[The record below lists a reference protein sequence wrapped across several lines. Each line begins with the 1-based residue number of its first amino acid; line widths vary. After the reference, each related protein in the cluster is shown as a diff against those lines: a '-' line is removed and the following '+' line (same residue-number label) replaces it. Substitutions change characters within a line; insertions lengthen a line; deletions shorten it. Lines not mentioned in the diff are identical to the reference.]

1 MLFKKHQ
8 QVLDAALAA
17 CSARHYWSPF
27 IESPSRQ
34 LHPKDAHANGK
45 AAFEALLQKPFSLDQ
60 PAEIGRTGHEV
71 SPYTQ
76 RPLGIDYPKIDVDS
90 AMQASTAARLSWQ
103 QVSPEERVGLCFEM
117 AFALEKQCFT
127 NAYATMHTAGQAF
140 LMAYS
145 GSGPNALDRGVEA
158 LSYAHKAM
166 ADVPNRALWSKT
178 FGRAGEVTLEKSYRL
193 VPRGTAVVVC
203 CATFPMWNAYP
214 AIFANLA
221 TGNPVIVKPHPNGI
235 LPVALAVRCMRKIL
249 ADHDYDPNLL
259 IMAADTRDQPITLAL
274 LQHPDTAIIDYTGS
288 QNFGLWIEK
297 NCADKLVYTETAG
310 CNGVVIQSTDNLD
323 GMIDGLANALCGF
336 SAQMCTSPQNIHFPL
351 SGIDSDQGRIHFA
364 DFEQLLATA
373 INSRVDNPVRAA
385 ALCGAIQAD

>member
-1 MLFKKHQ
+1 MLFEKHK

-76 RPLGIDYPKIDVDS
+76 RPLGIDYPKIDVDT
-90 AMQASTAARLSWQ
+90 AMQASTDARLSWQ

-158 LSYAHKAM
+158 LSYAHKA
-166 ADVPNRALWSKT
+166 WQ
-178 FGRAGEVTLEKSYRL
+178 
-193 VPRGTAVVVC
+193 
-203 CATFPMWNAYP
+203 TFP
-214 AIFANLA
+214 
-221 TGNPVIVKPHPNGI
+221 TG
-235 LPVALAVRCMRKIL
+235 R
-249 ADHDYDPNLL
+249 
-259 IMAADTRDQPITLAL
+259 
-274 LQHPDTAIIDYTGS
+274 
-288 QNFGLWIEK
+288 FG
-297 NCADKLVYTETAG
+297 A
-310 CNGVVIQSTDNLD
+310 
-323 GMIDGLANALCGF
+323 
-336 SAQMCTSPQNIHFPL
+336 
-351 SGIDSDQGRIHFA
+351 R
-364 DFEQLLATA
+364 LLAA
-373 INSRVDNPVRAA
+373 PAR
-385 ALCGAIQAD
+385 